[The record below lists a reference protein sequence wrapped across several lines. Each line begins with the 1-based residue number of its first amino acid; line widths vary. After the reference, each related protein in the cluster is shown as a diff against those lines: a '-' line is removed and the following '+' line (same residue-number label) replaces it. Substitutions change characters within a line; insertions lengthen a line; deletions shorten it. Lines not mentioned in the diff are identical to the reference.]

1 MISFFRNSDK
11 LFFIVE
17 HKNEF
22 SESEVDR
29 LEWLFSGSK
38 LLKEKKLKGKFI
50 GPRIE
55 MTTPW
60 STNAVEITKN
70 IGINSISRIEI
81 LKLGY
86 DNYDSMTEFS
96 YKNPDE
102 NIFHLKNCRSCF

>member
-11 LFFIVE
+11 VFFVVE
-17 HKNEF
+17 HKSEF
-22 SESEVDR
+22 SESEVDK

-38 LLKEKKLKGKFI
+38 LLKEKKLEGKFI

-70 IGINSISRIEI
+70 VGINNGVVSYSVSLNFLDIIIRDSI
-81 LKLGY
+81 
-86 DNYDSMTEFS
+86 EF
-96 YKNPDE
+96 DE
-102 NIFHLKNCRSCF
+102 SCIISFI

>member
-11 LFFIVE
+11 LFFVVE

-70 IGINSISRIEI
+70 VGINNI
-81 LKLGY
+81 LSL
-86 DNYDSMTEFS
+86 
-96 YKNPDE
+96 
-102 NIFHLKNCRSCF
+102 IHI